1 MAQASTQPA
10 APCVGPLDLG
20 PQVCDDPDVATVSA
34 PNSESKV
41 RTHALALTIALF
53 TLACGSKRSEPVA
66 LSRVE
71 LPVVSIGLPPGDMND
86 TAAKNANAG
95 QLVLVNAAERG
106 GVLILGWDIAE
117 AFTDEEVAMM
127 GRALSKELGEARV
140 TPGPTRTVAGVE
152 ARTLIMDLGKRA
164 PGRMT
169 VWRCGERNVFLATF
183 FRSEELASL
192 DDRILE
198 TAVCRE
204 AAVAAPL
211 VPQLALPPGWGRLP
225 GTQDATFTN
234 AAGAFVLIKES
245 PSLGVEPSNRETKTR
260 VLLRS
265 FLEASRSTEPSDDI
279 VFTPLVVEGEE
290 RLIGRAQVV
299 LEGLPLTFRVVIA
312 TCPDL
317 DTHFYV
323 VATSSGESA
332 GDTSLDSFFRARC
345 PASRDAPAPTFP
357 EAVPV
362 FEAACTRG
370 DLASCVRLA
379 ELSEDTDY
387 PSLVDADR
395 AARSRKRACE
405 LGGPEYCAGSPTE
418 PSP

>member
-1 MAQASTQPA
+1 MAPSL
-10 APCVGPLDLG
+10 GPLDLG

-34 PNSESKV
+34 PNPESKV
-41 RTHALALTIALF
+41 RTPAIALTIALI
-53 TLACGSKRSEPVA
+53 TLACGSKRTGPVA

-71 LPVVSIGLPPGDMND
+71 LPVVSIGLPPGDIND

-95 QLVLVNAAERG
+95 QLVLMNAAERG
-106 GVLILGWDIAE
+106 GILILGWDIAE
-117 AFTDEEVAMM
+117 AFTDEEIAMM
-127 GRALSKELGEARV
+127 GRALTKELGQARV
-140 TPGPTRTVAGVE
+140 TPGPTRKVTGVE
-152 ARTLIMDLGKRA
+152 ARTLVMNLGERA

-169 VWRCGERNVFLATF
+169 VWRCGEHNVFLTTF
-183 FRSEELASL
+183 FRSEGLASL

-204 AAVAAPL
+204 APVAAPF
-211 VPQLALPPGWGRLP
+211 VPQLALSPGWARLP
-225 GTQDATFTN
+225 GSLDVTFTN
-234 AAGAFVLIKES
+234 AAGAYVLIKES
-245 PSLGVEPSNRETKTR
+245 SSLGVEPFNREMKTR

-265 FLEASRSTEPSDDI
+265 FLEASRSTEPSDDM
-279 VFTPLVVEGEE
+279 VFMPLVVDGEE

-299 LEGLPLTFRVVIA
+299 LEGTPLTFWVVIA
-312 TCPDL
+312 TCPGL
-317 DTHFYV
+317 DTYFFV
-323 VATSSGESA
+323 VATSSAESA
-332 GDTSLDSFFRARC
+332 ADTSFDSFFRARC

-362 FEAACTRG
+362 FDAACTRG

-405 LGGPEYCAGSPTE
+405 LGGPGYCADI
-418 PSP
+418 PSE